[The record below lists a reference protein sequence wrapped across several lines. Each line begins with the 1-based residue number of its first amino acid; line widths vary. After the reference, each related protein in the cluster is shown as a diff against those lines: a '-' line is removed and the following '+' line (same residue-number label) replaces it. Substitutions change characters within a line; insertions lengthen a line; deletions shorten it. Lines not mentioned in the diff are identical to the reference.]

1 MLYFSVF
8 YVWMP
13 LTCLLDC
20 PCRGADSQATDGEGR
35 TALQYAIDSGTID
48 DEEILVLLEDPGR

>member
-1 MLYFSVF
+1 MLYFSDLCVEASNLVDF
-8 YVWMP
+8 
-13 LTCLLDC
+13 L
-20 PCRGADSQATDGEGR
+20 CRGADSQATDREGR

>member
-1 MLYFSVF
+1 MLYFVF
-8 YVWMP
+8 LMSAFNLV
-13 LTCLLDC
+13 DS
-20 PCRGADSQATDGEGR
+20 PCRGADSQATDCEGR